1 MKTAPH
7 LASFPWWVSQSS
19 VVSCGA
25 VGPVLY
31 QCSSWVVAVDS
42 DGLAV
47 RLEFW
52 GNPSSW
58 THPPR
63 THIQVC
69 FSGHL
74 RVGRLGQSL
83 PVRRELFLR
92 SLFLPL
98 QAQSSSL
105 GLRSRLTRNEM
116 GPASSP
122 ALPSGGQW
130 GAQRLHTPSGLST
143 PSHLCSGSER
153 SCTCTFCVTVR
164 WTQLLETSSTGFSP
178 SAFLQTCYLHL
189 GLAFHCANIFPPSGK
204 GDSCD

>member
-7 LASFPWWVSQSS
+7 LALFPWWVSQSS
-19 VVSCGA
+19 VVSCGT

-31 QCSSWVVAVDS
+31 QCSAWVVAVDS

-69 FSGHL
+69 FGGHL
-74 RVGRLGQSL
+74 RVGHLGQSL
-83 PVRRELFLR
+83 PVRRELFLQ
-92 SLFLPL
+92 SLFILPL
-98 QAQSSSL
+98 QAQSSVLS
-105 GLRSRLTRNEM
+105 LRSCLIRNEM
-116 GPASSP
+116 GPASFP

-130 GAQRLHTPSGLST
+130 GAQCLHTPVGSRPPRTCAHGQSVPAHA
-143 PSHLCSGSER
+143 PS
-153 SCTCTFCVTVR
+153 V
-164 WTQLLETSSTGFSP
+164 LL
-178 SAFLQTCYLHL
+178 
-189 GLAFHCANIFPPSGK
+189 
-204 GDSCD
+204 